1 MAKGKKTGGKN
12 FQAGKSGNPLGAA
25 VHNPEVKA
33 IRRLTQADV
42 ADIGSLILE
51 GNVEKLKEVQ
61 MDPTTTVLRVWICSV
76 AIKAINRGD
85 AQALN
90 ALLDRIVGKAKD
102 VLEFTGNVQSDVKVT
117 KEKVKEII
125 DKLES
130 DC

>member
-1 MAKGKKTGGKN
+1 MNPNPGPGKRFKKGVVTNPKG
-12 FQAGKSGNPLGAA
+12 AGA
-25 VHNPEVKA
+25 HNPDVKA

-61 MDPTTTVLRVWICSV
+61 IDPTTTVLRVWICSV

-117 KEKVKEII
+117 KEKVKDIL

-130 DC
+130 DY